1 MIDGDGIEMNLPV
14 FFLLWTGVF
23 LLPIPPTKSHLR
35 VVPRVVTLL
44 LGLFLF
50 LVLVAALTPLSLFVY
65 WLVGTRLFL
74 ALLEYA
80 FSLVRRDNIEEKEA
94 LSHAG
99 LGTGPRLRL
108 SARVR
113 PKVLA
118 LLFILFLVIAFVGV
132 VFSQVQRVSNAYYFE
147 SFIQQRSGLPFS
159 GAIPDSSVRL
169 VTQELA
175 TSVARRHMS
184 EFGSNVR
191 VIDTHVTK
199 TLEGKLVWLAVIGS
213 TNVLA
218 ENYVKGFIII
228 DAADPV
234 AVPDIVHKE
243 FVVGDGLWWTR
254 NIIFRS
260 YLDDITYSYGIAYP
274 TWSTDI
280 DDLVYVVARYHVGF
294 DLIRRYAGLVVY
306 DSEGSVIQSYLE
318 LQSVPV
324 WATQVYDEDWMEHM
338 INEWGTFRRDESFD
352 YWAGGFLWIIPPSRD
367 RVEMSEDT
375 RYIVDPETDSIV
387 AMVMVNPVAS
397 ERTLA
402 GVFKATK
409 EGLFFYDYQ
418 QEKYISGITVEDIVE
433 GKLPK
438 PAAGYYNAEMPL
450 LYPIEI
456 AEGVFRLAWY
466 TPIYWREGTGTPD
479 ETIYLSGFAIIDA
492 LDINT
497 VTINLAGSG
506 LSSEQIVR
514 TTRLDFMKLFGAV
527 TSVHLDTVVE
537 DRQEYVRSGVSH
549 VVLRVANVTYQWIE
563 ATPDDLPSEQ
573 WYELLLTEMG
583 DTITADIEKRG
594 DTWTIIDFDNLDIP

>member
-1 MIDGDGIEMNLPV
+1 MNLSA
-14 FFLLWTGVF
+14 FFLLWSAVF
-23 LLPIPPTKSHLR
+23 LVPIPPTKPHLR
-35 VVPRVVTLL
+35 VVPRLVILL
-44 LGLFLF
+44 LGLFF
-50 LVLVAALTPLSLFVY
+50 FVIFAAALTPLSLFVY
-65 WLVGTRLFL
+65 WLVYIRLFF

-80 FSLVRRDNIEEKEA
+80 FSLVRRNDAEEKGEA
-94 LSHAG
+94 LSRG
-99 LGTGPRLRL
+99 RIGSRRRLGILT
-108 SARVR
+108 RVR
-113 PKVLA
+113 PKVFA
-118 LLFILFLVIAFVGV
+118 LLFILFLFSALVGI
-132 VFSQVQRVSNAYYFE
+132 VFTQVQRVSNAYYFR
-147 SFIQQRSGLPFS
+147 SFIQQKSGLPFNGS
-159 GAIPDSSVRL
+159 IPDNSVRL

-184 EFGSNVR
+184 EFGSNVK

-218 ENYVKGFIII
+218 ENYVKGFIVI

-234 AVPDIVHKE
+234 AVPEIVHKE
-243 FVVGDGLWWTR
+243 FIVGDGLWWSR

-274 TWSTDI
+274 TWSTEI
-280 DDLVYVVARYHVGF
+280 NDLVYVVARYQVGF

-306 DSEGSVIQSYLE
+306 NSEGSVIESHME
-318 LQSVPV
+318 LKDVPD

-375 RYIVDPETDSIV
+375 RYIVDPETGDIV
-387 AMVMVNPVAS
+387 AMVMVNPIAS
-397 ERTLA
+397 QRTLA

-409 EGLFFYDYQ
+409 EGLTFYDYQ

-450 LYPIEI
+450 LYPVEI
-456 AEGVFRLAWY
+456 SEGVFRLAWY
-466 TPIYWREGTGTPD
+466 VPIYWREGAGTPD
-479 ETIYLSGFAIIDA
+479 ETIYLAGFAIIDA

-497 VTINLAGSG
+497 VTINIAGSG

-514 TTRLDFMKLFGAV
+514 STRLDFLKLFGAV
-527 TSVHLDTVVE
+527 TSVQLDTKVE
-537 DRQEYVRSGVSH
+537 DRLEYVRGGVTH
-549 VVLRVANVTYQWIE
+549 VVLRVANSTYPWIE
-563 ATPDDLPSEQ
+563 ATPDDLPSSQ
-573 WYELLLTEMG
+573 WIELLSTKRGGIIAAE
-583 DTITADIEKRG
+583 IEKRG
-594 DTWTIIDFDNLDIP
+594 EIWTMIDFDNLDIP

>member
-1 MIDGDGIEMNLPV
+1 V
-14 FFLLWTGVF
+14 
-23 LLPIPPTKSHLR
+23 S
-35 VVPRVVTLL
+35 LL
-44 LGLFLF
+44 LGLFF
-50 LVLVAALTPLSLFVY
+50 FVIFVAALTPLSLFLY
-65 WLVGTRLFL
+65 WFVFIRLFF

-80 FSLVRRDNIEEKEA
+80 FSLVRRNGVEEKEDA
-94 LSHAG
+94 LRRG
-99 LGTGPRLRL
+99 RLGSRRILRI
-108 SARVR
+108 SARIR
-113 PKVLA
+113 PKVFA
-118 LLFILFLVIAFVGV
+118 LLFILFLFAALVGI
-132 VFSQVQRVSNAYYFE
+132 VFTQAQRVSNAYYFR
-147 SFIQQRSGLPFS
+147 SFIQQKSGMPFNGS
-159 GAIPDSSVRL
+159 IPDNSVRL

-184 EFGSNVR
+184 EFGSNVK

-199 TLEGKLVWLAVIGS
+199 TLEGKLVWLAVIAS

-218 ENYVKGFIII
+218 ENYVKGFIVI

-234 AVPDIVHKE
+234 AVPEIVPKE
-243 FVVGDGLWWTR
+243 FIVGDGLWWTR

-260 YLDDITYSYGIAYP
+260 YLDDITYSYGVAYP
-274 TWSTDI
+274 TWSTEI
-280 DDLVYVVARYHVGF
+280 NDLVYVVARYQVGF

-306 DSEGSVIQSYLE
+306 NSEGNVIESNIE
-318 LQSVPV
+318 LQDVPE

-375 RYIVDPETDSIV
+375 RYIVDPDTGNIV
-387 AMVMVNPVAS
+387 AMVMVNPIAS
-397 ERTLA
+397 QRTLA

-450 LYPIEI
+450 LYPVEVS
-456 AEGVFRLAWY
+456 EDVFTLAWY
-466 TPIYWREGTGTPD
+466 VPIYWREGTGMPD
-479 ETIYLSGFAIIDA
+479 ETIYLAGFAIIDA

-497 VTINLAGSG
+497 VTINIAGSG

-514 TTRLDFMKLFGAV
+514 STRLDFLQLLGAV
-527 TSVHLDTVVE
+527 TSVHLETKVE
-537 DRQEYVRSGVSH
+537 DRQEYVRAGVTH
-549 VVLRVANVTYQWIE
+549 VVLRVANSTYQWIE
-563 ATPDDLPSEQ
+563 ATPDDLPNSQ
-573 WYELLLTEMG
+573 WYELLSTEM
-583 DTITADIEKRG
+583 DDIIAADIERHG
-594 DTWTIIDFDNLDIP
+594 ETWTIIGFDNLDIP

>member
-1 MIDGDGIEMNLPV
+1 L
-14 FFLLWTGVF
+14 
-23 LLPIPPTKSHLR
+23 
-35 VVPRVVTLL
+35 TLL
-44 LGLFLF
+44 LGLFVF
-50 LVLVAALTPLSLFVY
+50 LILAAALTPLSLFVY
-65 WLVGTRLFL
+65 WLVGARLFL

-80 FSLVRRDNIEEKEA
+80 FSLVTRSSFEEKEEA
-94 LSHAG
+94 LRRGS
-99 LGTGPRLRL
+99 LGSGRRLRI

-118 LLFILFLVIAFVGV
+118 LLFILFLLFASIGV
-132 VFSQVQRVSNAYYFE
+132 VFTQIQRVSNAHYFG
-147 SFIQQRSGLPFS
+147 SFIQQKSGFPFS
-159 GAIPDSSVRL
+159 SSIPDSNVRL
-169 VTQELA
+169 VTEELA
-175 TSVARRHMS
+175 MSVARRHMS
-184 EFGSNVR
+184 QFGSNVK

-228 DAADPV
+228 DAADP
-234 AVPDIVHKE
+234 AALPEIVHKE
-243 FVVGDGLWWTR
+243 FVVGDGLWWNR
-254 NIIFRS
+254 NIVFRS
-260 YLDDITYSYGIAYP
+260 YLDDITYSYGVAYP
-274 TWSTDI
+274 TWSTEM
-280 DDLVYVVARYHVGF
+280 DDLVYVVTRYQVGF

-338 INEWGTFRRDESFD
+338 INEWGTFRRGESFD

-375 RYIVDPETDSIV
+375 RYIVDPETGNIV
-387 AMVMVNPVAS
+387 AMVMVNPIAS
-397 ERTLA
+397 QRTLA

-418 QEKYISGITVEDIVE
+418 QEKYISGIAIEDIVE

-438 PAAGYYNAEMPL
+438 PTAGDYNAEMPL
-450 LYPIEI
+450 LYPVEVS
-456 AEGVFRLAWY
+456 EGVFRLAWY

-479 ETIYLSGFAIIDA
+479 ETIYLQGFAITDA
-492 LDINT
+492 LDINN
-497 VTINLAGSG
+497 VSINIAGSG

-514 TTRLDFMKLFGAV
+514 STRLDFMKLFGAV
-527 TSVHLDTVVE
+527 TSVQLDTVVE
-537 DRQEYVRSGVSH
+537 DRQEYVRSGVTH
-549 VVLRVANVTYQWIE
+549 VVLRVANSTYPWIE

-573 WYELLLTEMG
+573 WYELLSTKIDDMISTDLES
-583 DTITADIEKRG
+583 RG
-594 DTWTIIDFDNLDIP
+594 DIWTIVGFDNLDIP